1 MKKVMIIGLL
11 MLGMMGCEVYGAEPV
26 ARITDGTASIAAG
39 ATNSFKDVWLNTGT
53 DSATI
58 TGTGGSTLTGAGIVR
73 ALVYSPSSTVTNWS
87 FTFYAYDGGVK
98 KSLFATN
105 ATTVVPFAG
114 RFDLTNTVYSGR
126 IRVEYILNYATN
138 STSTATWA
146 AIVE

>member
-1 MKKVMIIGLL
+1 MKKVMVLVLLAVGLTSQL
-11 MLGMMGCEVYGAEPV
+11 IGAEPV

-98 KSLFATN
+98 KSLYA
-105 ATTVVPFAG
+105 ASSTTAVPSAG

-126 IRVEYILNYATN
+126 IRVEYILKYATN

>member
-1 MKKVMIIGLL
+1 MKKVMVLVLLAVGLTSQL
-11 MLGMMGCEVYGAEPV
+11 IGAEPV

-98 KSLFATN
+98 KSLYA
-105 ATTVVPFAG
+105 ASSTTAVPSAG